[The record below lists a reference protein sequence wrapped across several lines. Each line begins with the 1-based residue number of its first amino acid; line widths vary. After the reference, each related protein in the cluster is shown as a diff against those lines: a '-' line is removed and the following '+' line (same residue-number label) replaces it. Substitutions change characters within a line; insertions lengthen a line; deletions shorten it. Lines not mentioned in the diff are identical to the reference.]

1 MIDHKKNRYIIYGAG
16 AIGSSLGGHL
26 HRTGHQCI
34 LIGKHGHIDRINE
47 SGLRLITPQDSYQIS
62 IPSVTSPSEI
72 DWSWSDI
79 VMLCMK
85 SQDTEEALRT
95 LVQTGVDTLDI
106 PIFCAQNSITNETA
120 AARYFERIYGVM
132 VGFTGIY
139 LEEGKVYNPVEGNA
153 GYLEAGIYPT
163 GIDDLVNQVVSD
175 LSEASFAIQANSNIM
190 RAKGAKLVGNL
201 GNALRAICNGKG
213 DEDRYMERT
222 RKEAEQCLIAADI
235 PFEPRT
241 ALAKRTSALRGI
253 NKLPADVRNQ
263 GSTWQSLMRR
273 KGSTEA
279 DFLNGEI
286 VRIGKI
292 YGIPTPF
299 NRVLQQIVRDMAR
312 NQDPPGKYTANELY
326 NVAEKISSPKPD

>member
-1 MIDHKKNRYIIYGAG
+1 MIKPNKTRYIIYGAG
-16 AIGSSLGGHL
+16 AIGCSVGGHL
-26 HRTGHQCI
+26 QRTGHQSV

-62 IPSVTSPSEI
+62 IPAVTSPSEI
-72 DWSWSDI
+72 DWSWNDI

-85 SQDTEEALRT
+85 SQDTEEALRS
-95 LVQTGVDTLDI
+95 LVQTGVDTFNI
-106 PIFCAQNSITNETA
+106 PIFCVQNSITNETV

-153 GYLEAGIYPT
+153 GYLEAGIYPS
-163 GIDDLVNQVVSD
+163 GIDDLVNQAVSD

-190 RAKGAKLVGNL
+190 TAKGAKLLGNL

-213 DEDRYMERT
+213 DEECYMERA
-222 RKEAEQCLIAADI
+222 RKEAEQCLIAAGL
-235 PFEPRT
+235 PFEQRT
-241 ALAKRTSALRGI
+241 ELAGRTRAHRGI
-253 NKLPADVRNQ
+253 NKLPANVRNQ

-286 VRIGKI
+286 ARLGKV

-299 NRVLQQIVRDMAR
+299 NRLLQRIVRDMAR
-312 NQDPPGKYTANELY
+312 NQATPGKYTANELY
-326 NVAEKISSPKPD
+326 KMAEELSLKPD